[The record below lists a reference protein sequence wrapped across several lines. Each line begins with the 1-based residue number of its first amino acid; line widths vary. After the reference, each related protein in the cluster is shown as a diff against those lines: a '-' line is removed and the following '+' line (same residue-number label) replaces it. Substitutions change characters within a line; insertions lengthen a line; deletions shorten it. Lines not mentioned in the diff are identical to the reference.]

1 MVNAVEWHM
10 NDINTENA
18 FVLSSLSM
26 GSRRAFDAFFKAYYP
41 KILQF
46 VMHFCIDKQEAESL
60 VQDLFMNLWIK
71 RDKLGE
77 VKNLDNYLYVSARNA
92 AIRLV
97 KQSFI
102 YCDDN
107 VAKDLPSE
115 LLNGDMKLCY
125 EELYSFVMREINSMP
140 EQRRRI
146 FLMSRVDGLS
156 NAKIAERLGIGK
168 RTVESHI
175 SLAIA
180 TLREIWPSIILLTI
194 LD

>member
-1 MVNAVEWHM
+1 MI
-10 NDINTENA
+10 DKDTEDT

-26 GSRRAFDAFFKAYYP
+26 GSKKAFDAFFKAYYP

-46 VMHFCIDKQEAESL
+46 VMHFCVDKQEAESL

-77 VKNLDNYLYVSARNA
+77 IKNLDNYLYISARNA
-92 AIRLV
+92 AIRFV
-97 KQSFI
+97 KQSFV

-107 VAKDLPSE
+107 IANDLPSE
-115 LLNGDMKLCY
+115 TLNGDMKLCY
-125 EELYSFVMREINSMP
+125 EELYGFVMREINSMP

-175 SLAIA
+175 SLALA
-180 TLREIWPSIILLTI
+180 TLRELWPSITLLTM
-194 LD
+194 LN

>member
-1 MVNAVEWHM
+1 MI
-10 NDINTENA
+10 DKDTEDT

-26 GSRRAFDAFFKAYYP
+26 GSKKAFDAFFKAYYP

-46 VMHFCIDKQEAESL
+46 VMHFCVDKQEAESL
-60 VQDLFMNLWIK
+60 VQDIFMNLWIK

-77 VKNLDNYLYVSARNA
+77 IKNLDNYLYISARNA
-92 AIRLV
+92 AIRFV
-97 KQSFI
+97 KQSFV

-107 VAKDLPSE
+107 IAKDLPSE

-125 EELYSFVMREINSMP
+125 EELYGFVMREINSMP

-175 SLAIA
+175 SLALA
-180 TLREIWPSIILLTI
+180 TLRELWPSITLLTM
-194 LD
+194 LN

>member
-1 MVNAVEWHM
+1 MI
-10 NDINTENA
+10 DIDTEDA

-26 GSRRAFDAFFKAYYP
+26 GSKKAFDAFFKAYYP

-46 VMHFCIDKQEAESL
+46 VMHFCVDKQEAESL
-60 VQDLFMNLWIK
+60 VQDLFMNLWVK

-77 VKNLDNYLYVSARNA
+77 IKNLDNYLYISARNA
-92 AIRLV
+92 TIRFV

-107 VAKDLPSE
+107 IANDLPSE
-115 LLNGDMKLCY
+115 TLNGDMKLCY
-125 EELYSFVMREINSMP
+125 EELYGFVMREINSMP

-146 FLMSRVDGLS
+146 FLMSRVDGMS
-156 NAKIAERLGIGK
+156 NSEIAQRLGISK

-175 SLAIA
+175 SLALA
-180 TLREIWPSIILLTI
+180 TLRELYPLILLLTSFN
-194 LD
+194 

>member
-1 MVNAVEWHM
+1 MI
-10 NDINTENA
+10 DKDTEDA

-26 GSRRAFDAFFKAYYP
+26 GSKKAFDAFFKAYYP

-46 VMHFCIDKQEAESL
+46 VMHFCVDKQEAESL
-60 VQDLFMNLWIK
+60 VQDIFMNLWIK

-77 VKNLDNYLYVSARNA
+77 IKNLDNYLYISARNA
-92 AIRLV
+92 AIRFV
-97 KQSFI
+97 KQSFV

-107 VAKDLPSE
+107 IAKDLPSE

-125 EELYSFVMREINSMP
+125 EELYGFVMREINSMP

-175 SLAIA
+175 SLALA
-180 TLREIWPSIILLTI
+180 TLRELWPSITLLTM
-194 LD
+194 LN